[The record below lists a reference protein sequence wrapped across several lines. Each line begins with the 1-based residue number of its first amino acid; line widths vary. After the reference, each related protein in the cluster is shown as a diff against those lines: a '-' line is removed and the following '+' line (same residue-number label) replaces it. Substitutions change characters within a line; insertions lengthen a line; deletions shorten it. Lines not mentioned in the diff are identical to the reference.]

1 MAPTLALALETAGVA
16 SGFGLR
22 RRDLTVNDTQKVT
35 LGVIAA
41 YVVVIAIL
49 WNVPY
54 IRYILWPF
62 KVRALS
68 CYALLTVSRGMLVSD
83 HHPRQR
89 ASVRAAC

>member
-1 MAPTLALALETAGVA
+1 MAPTLASALETAGVA
-16 SGFGLR
+16 SGLGLH
-22 RRDLTVNDTQKVT
+22 RRDLTVNETQKVT

-62 KVRALS
+62 KVCAVMPHAFS
-68 CYALLTVSRGMLVSD
+68 
-83 HHPRQR
+83 
-89 ASVRAAC
+89 